1 MSDILYNSYM
11 ANENTTIRIWVK
23 TLRKLRLLYAL
34 TGESM
39 VEIIDRI
46 VDKELARVQQEQK
59 DE

>member
-46 VDKELARVQQEQK
+46 VDKELARVQQELK
-59 DE
+59 

>member
-1 MSDILYNSYM
+1 MLYNSYM

>member
-1 MSDILYNSYM
+1 M

-46 VDKELARVQQEQK
+46 VEKELARVQQEQK